1 MERGQLGLRGEE
13 LVVSSSLR
21 GHRQIEHTADIAL
34 EIWAPSQE
42 ELLEEAAQALV
53 EIMTEGA
60 SVSGDAERSIE
71 LECFDREDRIVRWL
85 NEVIFLAVN
94 SGFVLQSAELRLE
107 GDTRLSAKMRGVE
120 SEELV
125 SAELKSVTYH
135 ELLLE
140 EQFARIVI
148 DV

>member
-1 MERGQLGLRGEE
+1 
-13 LVVSSSLR
+13 LR

-34 EIWAPSQE
+34 EIWAPSPE
-42 ELLEEAAQALV
+42 ELFEEAAQALV

-60 SVSGDAERSIE
+60 VVSSDGERMIE
-71 LECFDREDRIVRWL
+71 LECLDPEDRLVCWL

-94 SGFVLQSAELRLE
+94 SGFVLESAELRLE
-107 GDTRLSAKMRGVE
+107 GETRLSAKIRGAE

-125 SAELKSVTYH
+125 TAELKSVTYH
-135 ELLLE
+135 DLVLE
-140 EQFARIVI
+140 ERFARIVI